1 MKIGIFYNAKQADR
15 SVAERL
21 VALVTERGHEAVLF
35 ASAKEIGDV
44 ERLIVLGGDGTV
56 LRAARRTSELK
67 IPLVGVNYGRLGFL
81 TEYERGEE
89 EKAVGLVLK
98 EDCGRVRRSMLEVE
112 AGKMRAFCLNELA
125 ILRPI
130 TPALDNRVVTVSAE
144 IDGAPAGEFR
154 ADGLIVTTPTGST
167 GYSLSAG
174 GNILTPDCEAF
185 LLTPVCALSMRSR
198 PVVYPERSTLSF
210 LVREGASLVLYGD
223 GIPLGTAEAG
233 EKITVRKAERYAAFL
248 TETKGGFFRRL
259 TEKIN

>member
-1 MKIGIFYNAKQADR
+1 MRIGVYENAEQAER

-21 VALVTERGHEAVLF
+21 VDLVTERGHEAILF
-35 ASAKEIGDV
+35 ASAGEIGGVD
-44 ERLIVLGGDGTV
+44 RLIVLGGDGTV
-56 LRAARRTSELK
+56 LRAARRASECG

-89 EKAVGLVLK
+89 EKAVALALTESPEVI
-98 EDCGRVRRSMLEVE
+98 RRAMLEVE
-112 AGKMRAFCLNELA
+112 TGERRAYCLNELS

-130 TPALDNRVVTVSAE
+130 APAFDNRVVTVSAE
-144 IDGAPAGEFR
+144 IDGVPAGEFR

-198 PVVYPERSTLSF
+198 PIVYSDRSALSF
-210 LVREGASLVLYGD
+210 VVREGVSLVLYGD

-233 EKITVRKAERYAAFL
+233 TKITVRKASRFAEFL
-248 TETKGGFFRRL
+248 TETRGGFFRRL